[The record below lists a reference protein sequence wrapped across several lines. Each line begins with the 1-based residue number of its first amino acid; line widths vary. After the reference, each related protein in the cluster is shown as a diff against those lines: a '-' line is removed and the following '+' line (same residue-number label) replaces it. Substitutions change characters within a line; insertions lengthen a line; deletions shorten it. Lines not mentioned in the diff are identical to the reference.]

1 MYLYIYI
8 LYIYVTLVRNA
19 TQELVHLRALGI
31 HFRRRSDVTVAQLD
45 LKFFQQP
52 AHQHIQC
59 NIIIIIELFIKY
71 TIAKYYV

>member
-31 HFRRRSDVTVAQLD
+31 HFRRRFDVTVAQLEVT
-45 LKFFQQP
+45 FFQQP